1 MSWAPATLCAGS
13 AAGSGCRDP
22 QISSQSCG
30 ADRLGIGVRV
40 WKSWVWP
47 GIKILLVAVIAVA
60 LVKIAFFSSAPEES
74 AALPTGEIV
83 EPTISPVLGTI
94 TNDVTLTANVQESAA
109 VDAKVPMMGT
119 IDAVYATQG
128 ARVEAGDVLASI
140 RNEKTPPAA
149 APTAPDA
156 NGETQT
162 APAAEPEYEWNE
174 IVAPTSGTI
183 TKLNLI
189 AEQQVTVG
197 EAPVSI
203 TPASF
208 IVKGTIPPA
217 QLYRLATTPADAQVT
232 ITAGPAPFTCTELR
246 IASGAAAKSSSAAQD
261 PNGASGGAET
271 TDTTTVTCRVPAEV
285 TVFPG
290 LEANVVLHGGVAEN
304 VLTLP
309 ITAVK
314 GQAETGVVFVQG
326 ADGAIEERSVKLGLT
341 DGTLVQIT
349 EGVSETDIVLE
360 FVPGAD
366 QASPEDCF
374 IDPMSGTEVCGMLG
388 G

>member
-1 MSWAPATLCAGS
+1 MSLAPATLCAG
-13 AAGSGCRDP
+13 AAMGKVTL
-22 QISSQSCG
+22 ISENSSRFGG
-30 ADRLGIGVRV
+30 ADRMGIGVRV
-40 WKSWVWP
+40 WKSWIWP
-47 GIKILLVAVIAVA
+47 GIKIALVAVIAVA

-74 AALPTGEIV
+74 AALPTGQVV
-83 EPTISPVLGTI
+83 EPVISPVLGTI
-94 TNDVTLTANVQESAA
+94 TNDVTLTANVQESPA

-119 IDAVYATQG
+119 IDTVYVTQG
-128 ARVEAGDVLASI
+128 ARVEAGDVIAAI
-140 RNEKTPPAA
+140 RNEKTPTAA
-149 APTAPDA
+149 APSSPEAS
-156 NGETQT
+156 GEPQA
-162 APAAEPEYEWNE
+162 APAVEPEYEWNE
-174 IVAPTSGTI
+174 IVAPTAGTI

-189 AEQQVTVG
+189 EQQQVTVG

-246 IASGAAAKSSSAAQD
+246 IASGAAAKSSSAAED
-261 PNGASGGAET
+261 PSGASGAAET
-271 TDTTTVTCRVPAEV
+271 TDTTTVTCKVPAEV

-326 ADGAIEERSVKLGLT
+326 ADGAVEERPVKLGLT
-341 DGTLVQIT
+341 DGTLVQVA

-366 QASPEDCF
+366 QASPEECY
-374 IDPMSGTEVCGMLG
+374 IDPMSGAEICGMLG